1 MAMNQKQQLVVIV
14 AGVVVAA
21 YMGYTTLF
29 PNTVSTYAEQSAE
42 SMVVEA
48 SPVIQ
53 APGEVEQSTLS
64 NAEPTGQ
71 TNTTTAQAKLHAQAH
86 LMVSKVNQFLDGEML
101 NAEPFRL
108 DVDSA
113 RLLSQSQ
120 SITDATMKAKLRE
133 QNQRHQLEKSTHER
147 LGINAPMVL
156 STPIADTGNVA
167 PKATSYPVYLFRM
180 ADGPTIAR
188 IQYQDQWI
196 KVHPGMELGTIK
208 VLRITS
214 KGVTVRE
221 NGKTR
226 LLTPRD
232 S

>member
-1 MAMNQKQQLVVIV
+1 MAMNQKQQLIVIAV
-14 AGVVVAA
+14 GAVVAA

-42 SMVVEA
+42 PMVVDV
-48 SPVIQ
+48 SPATQ
-53 APGEVEQSTLS
+53 APDETEQEALFSAESTEQTKATTVQ
-64 NAEPTGQ
+64 AELYAQ
-71 TNTTTAQAKLHAQAH
+71 THA
-86 LMVSKVNQFLDGEML
+86 MVSKINQFLDGEVSSG
-101 NAEPFRL
+101 EPFRL

-113 RLLSQSQ
+113 SLLSQSK

-133 QNQRHQLEKSTHER
+133 QNQRHQVEKNTHER
-147 LGINAPMVL
+147 LGINAPMVV
-156 STPIADTGNVA
+156 STPTAGSVA

-188 IQYQDQWI
+188 IQYQDQWV

-221 NGKTR
+221 SGKTR